1 MNIVVMVSLATMA
14 SVIIRITKLIEESL
28 IVVKERI
35 DGNSNS
41 SS

>member
-1 MNIVVMVSLATMA
+1 MVSLAAMA
-14 SVIIRITKLIEESL
+14 NVIIRITNKESL

-35 DGNSNS
+35 DGNPNS